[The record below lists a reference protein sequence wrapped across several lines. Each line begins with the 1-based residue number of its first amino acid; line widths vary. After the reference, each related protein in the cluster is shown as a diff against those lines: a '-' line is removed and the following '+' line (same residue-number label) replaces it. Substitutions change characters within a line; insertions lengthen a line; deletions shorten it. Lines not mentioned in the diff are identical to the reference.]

1 MSVMMMSDV
10 VLSMMNVAMVVE
22 LKMMNENWRAMN
34 EKLRTNGLRVE
45 ELRKMKMVL

>member
-22 LKMMNENWRAMN
+22 LKMMNGNWHAMN